1 MSPTTYQESVATLM
15 AVACEYCVLSFGDA
29 AVKPV
34 ETTVVVP
41 GVTAAIVT
49 TPVFML
55 MKLSCV
61 PTAKAT
67 LAFVGILIVVA
78 DAELIDTRVV
88 ASPMTTV

>member
-1 MSPTTYQESVATLM
+1 MI

-29 AVKPV
+29 AVRPV

-49 TPVFML
+49 TPVLML
-55 MKLSCV
+55 TKFNCV
-61 PTAKAT
+61 PTVKAT
-67 LAFVGILIVVA
+67 LAFVGILICVA